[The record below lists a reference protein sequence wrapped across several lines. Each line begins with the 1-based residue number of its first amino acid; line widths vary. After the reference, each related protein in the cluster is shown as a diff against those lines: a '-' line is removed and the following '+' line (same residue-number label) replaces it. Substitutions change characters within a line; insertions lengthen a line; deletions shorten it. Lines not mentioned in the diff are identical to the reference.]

1 MRFLAVCFKKLQTF
15 ETGSDAQ
22 FKMTETILECTELTK
37 NFSHGK
43 NSTLV
48 AVSGVNLSIRRGECY
63 GLVGE
68 SGSGKS
74 TLGNMISL
82 LEKPDSGKILFNDED
97 ISLFKGKKLLDFRKK
112 LQIIF
117 QDPYASLNPKH
128 KIGSIIEEPLKI
140 HKIGSSKEERLGLVN
155 EMRTLTGLPFDV
167 LEKFPSELSGG
178 QRQRVA
184 IASAMILKPEFVV
197 CDECVSSLDVLIQAQ
212 ILNLLKSMQ
221 KSFKL
226 TYFFI
231 SHNLNV
237 VAYMADRIGVM
248 YHGKI
253 VEEKSAEE
261 LLKNPEH
268 PYTQKLLETAGL

>member
-1 MRFLAVCFKKLQTF
+1 
-15 ETGSDAQ
+15 
-22 FKMTETILECTELTK
+22 MTEAILECKSVSKL
-37 NFSHGK
+37 FSYGK
-43 NSTLV
+43 NASLT
-48 AVSGVNLSIRRGECY
+48 AVDSLSLSIQKGECY

-74 TLGNMISL
+74 TLGNMMCA
-82 LEKPDSGKILFNDED
+82 LEKPTSGQIFFEGRD
-97 ISLFKGKKLLDFRKK
+97 ISSLKGKNLLEFRKNM
-112 LQIIF
+112 QIIF

-128 KIGSIIEEPLKI
+128 KIGSIIGEGLKI
-140 HKIGSSKEERLGLVN
+140 HKIGTTKEERLRLVN
-155 EMRTLTGLPFDV
+155 EMRTLVGLPVDV

-184 IASAMILKPEFVV
+184 IASSMILRPEFVV

-221 KSFKL
+221 RSLKL

-253 VEEKSAEE
+253 VEEKPTGE
-261 LLKNPEH
+261 LLRNPEH
-268 PYTQKLLETAGL
+268 PYTKKLLEAAAL

>member
-1 MRFLAVCFKKLQTF
+1 
-15 ETGSDAQ
+15 
-22 FKMTETILECTELTK
+22 MTEKILECSDLKKSFSYGNNRILT
-37 NFSHGK
+37 
-43 NSTLV
+43 
-48 AVSGVNLSIRRGECY
+48 AVDGVSLQIYRGECY

-74 TLGNMISL
+74 TLGNMICS
-82 LEKPDSGKILFNDED
+82 LEKPDSGKILFAGED
-97 ISLFKGKKLLDFRKK
+97 ISQFDRKKMLDFRKK
-112 LQIIF
+112 MQIIF
-117 QDPYASLNPKH
+117 QDPYATLNPKH
-128 KIGSIIEEPLKI
+128 KIGFIIEEGLKI
-140 HKIGSSKEERLGLVN
+140 HKTASSKEERLRLVN
-155 EMRTLTGLPFDV
+155 EMRTLIGLPLDS

-184 IASAMILKPEFVV
+184 IASAMILRPEFVV

-212 ILNLLKSMQ
+212 ILNLLKGMQ
-221 KSFKL
+221 ESLKL

-231 SHNLNV
+231 SHNLKV

-253 VEEKSAEE
+253 IEEKPTAE

-268 PYTQKLLETAGL
+268 PYTKNLLEAADL

>member
-1 MRFLAVCFKKLQTF
+1 MN
-15 ETGSDAQ
+15 
-22 FKMTETILECTELTK
+22 ETILECKNLTK
-37 NFSHGK
+37 TFLYGK
-43 NSTLV
+43 NESFK
-48 AVSGVNLSIRRGECY
+48 AVDSVSFSVQRGETY

-74 TLGNMISL
+74 TLGNMICA
-82 LEKPDSGKILFNDED
+82 LEKPDSGQIIFDGEE
-97 ISLFKGKKLLDFRKK
+97 ISSFRGIKLLDFRKK
-112 LQIIF
+112 MQIIF

-128 KIGSIIEEPLKI
+128 KIGSIIEEGLKI
-140 HKIGSSKEERLGLVN
+140 HKITATKEERKRLVN
-155 EMRTLTGLPFDV
+155 EMRTLVGLPFDS
-167 LEKFPSELSGG
+167 LGKYPSELSGG

-184 IASAMILKPEFVV
+184 IASAMILNPEFVV

-221 KSFKL
+221 KSLKL

-248 YHGKI
+248 YNGKI
-253 VEEKSAEE
+253 IEEKSTEE
-261 LLKNPEH
+261 LLNKPEH
-268 PYTQKLLETAGL
+268 PYTKKLLGLADL

>member
-1 MRFLAVCFKKLQTF
+1 MPLSAIPSYIRSDKKLMS
-15 ETGSDAQ
+15 E
-22 FKMTETILECTELTK
+22 KILECRNVTK
-37 NFSHGK
+37 IFSYGK
-43 NSTLV
+43 NGSIK
-48 AVSGVNLSIRRGECY
+48 AVDSLSLSIQKGETY

-74 TLGNMISL
+74 TLGNMICA
-82 LEKPDSGKILFNDED
+82 LEKASSGEILFNGTNVAF
-97 ISLFKGKKLLDFRKK
+97 FKGKALLDFRKRM
-112 LQIIF
+112 QVIF

-128 KIGSIIEEPLKI
+128 KIGSIIEEGLKI
-140 HKIGSSKEERLGLVN
+140 HKIADSKEERKKLVN
-155 EMRTLTGLPFDV
+155 EMRSLIGLPFDS
-167 LEKFPSELSGG
+167 LEKYPSELSGG

-184 IASAMILKPEFVV
+184 IASAMILRPDFVV

-221 KSFKL
+221 KSLKL

-248 YHGKI
+248 YHGQI
-253 VEEKSAEE
+253 IEEKTTEE

-268 PYTQKLLETAGL
+268 PYTKKLIEAADL

>member
-1 MRFLAVCFKKLQTF
+1 MSEK
-15 ETGSDAQ
+15 
-22 FKMTETILECTELTK
+22 ILECRNLTK
-37 NFSHGK
+37 IFSYGK
-43 NSTLV
+43 TSSLK
-48 AVSGVNLSIRRGECY
+48 AVDSLSLSIKKGETY

-74 TLGNMISL
+74 TLANMICA
-82 LEKPDSGKILFNDED
+82 LEKPTSGEIFFNGEELSSLSGKN
-97 ISLFKGKKLLDFRKK
+97 LLNFRKK
-112 LQIIF
+112 MQIVF

-128 KIGSIIEEPLKI
+128 KIGSIIEEGLKI
-140 HKIGSSKEERLGLVN
+140 HKTAKAKEERKRLVN
-155 EMRTLTGLPFDV
+155 EIRTLVGLPFDS
-167 LEKFPSELSGG
+167 LEKYPSELSGG

-184 IASAMILKPEFVV
+184 IASAMILSPEFVV

-212 ILNLLKSMQ
+212 ILNLLKGMQ
-221 KSFKL
+221 KSLKL

-248 YHGKI
+248 YKGKI
-253 VEEKSAEE
+253 VEEKSTDD

-268 PYTQKLLETAGL
+268 PYTKKLLSAAGL